1 MTQKRDYYQV
11 LNVSRNATGDE
22 IKKAYRKLAI
32 KYHPDK
38 NQGDKA
44 AEDKFKEATE
54 AYEILRDSKKRG
66 RYDQFGH
73 AGVEGTMAGFDFG
86 SFEDIVGEVFG
97 GFEDLF
103 SFGTSRRQK
112 GPKRGRSLQYDLT
125 VSLEDV
131 IYGKTVTIEVPRLET
146 CSKCHG
152 NGAEP
157 GSKLET
163 CPECYGRGQITRS
176 QGFLTMR
183 QTCPR
188 CQGEGRVI
196 LNPCR
201 ECGGRGV
208 SRVTRKIKIGID
220 KGIDTNT
227 KIRIRGE
234 GEAGLNGGPPG
245 DLFVVVYVEPH
256 DTFVREQNDLI
267 ASVKISFVQATLGL
281 EINVPTIDG
290 SAKLMIPAGT
300 QYGKRLRIRG
310 KGVPYYNHYGS
321 GDLIVEVEIETPS
334 NLTAQEKELLEA
346 FAQSRHESTAEEG
359 EEHGGFFDKLGNK
372 LFHRDHNHNDN
383 SG

>member
-38 NQGDKA
+38 NQGNKA

-54 AYEILRDSKKRG
+54 AYEVLRDSKKRG

-163 CPECYGRGQITRS
+163 CPECFGRGQITRS

-267 ASVKISFVQATLGL
+267 VSVKISFVQATLGL
-281 EINVPTIDG
+281 EIDVPTIDG
-290 SAKLMIPAGT
+290 SAKLTIPAGT

-334 NLTAQEKELLEA
+334 NLTAQEKELLET

-359 EEHGGFFDKLGNK
+359 EEHNGFFDKLGDK
-372 LFHRDHNHNDN
+372 LFHRDHNHNDK
-383 SG
+383 SD